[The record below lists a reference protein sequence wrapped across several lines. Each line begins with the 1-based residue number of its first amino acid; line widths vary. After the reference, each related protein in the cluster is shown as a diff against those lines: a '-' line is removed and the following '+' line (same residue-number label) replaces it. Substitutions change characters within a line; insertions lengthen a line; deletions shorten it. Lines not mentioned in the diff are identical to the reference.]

1 MTWLWLLSVSTV
13 MLLSTPAVC
22 DIAMGSSGAEGG
34 DAAVVT
40 ERDASTGGLMAGMV
54 EAMFGQF
61 RQVELGSVWQEIR
74 SRKVVSFSVVRD
86 ATQVTRF
93 RSSCSSCSVPVC
105 SSWWC
110 SWCGWWRGCC
120 CGAAPW

>member
-1 MTWLWLLSVSTV
+1 M
-13 MLLSTPAVC
+13 
-22 DIAMGSSGAEGG
+22 
-34 DAAVVT
+34 VT
-40 ERDASTGGLMAGMV
+40 KRDASTGDLMAGMV

-61 RQVELGSVWQEIR
+61 RQVELASVWQEIR

-93 RSSCSSCSVPVC
+93 RSSCSSCSVPAVC
-105 SSWWC
+105 SSWLC